1 MLRDYWRDPHF
12 WAWWWRHRVSAGA
25 KIVSAVVAI
34 SLLGFGG
41 YAAAGGL
48 NSTVTA
54 SSSEPLLAQ
63 VTTVER
69 LVTLRETGRVVTRP
83 IRIVR
88 TIPGRGSTSYETQ
101 VRLNTVTTPGNTAVV
116 IRRDVR
122 TVPVVQQVVV
132 TRDGRVR
139 TVVQNRPGV
148 TQVRT
153 SLVTDRRTVTN
164 ERVLTNERVVT
175 SERVVTEPVTTTR
188 VVTSERVITQPVTT
202 TRIVTETFPVTLRS
216 TDTIFRTETETKT
229 ETVPVTVV
237 ETLPV
242 TVTVTV
248 RKP

>member
-1 MLRDYWRDPHF
+1 MLRDNWRDPHF
-12 WAWWWRHRVSAGA
+12 WGWWWRHRVSVGA
-25 KIVSAVVAI
+25 KIVGAVVAI

-48 NSTVTA
+48 DSAVTA
-54 SSSEPLLAQ
+54 SSSEPLFAQ

-69 LVTLRETGRVVTRP
+69 LVTLRETGRVVTKP

-88 TIPGRGSTSYETQ
+88 TISGQGSTSYETQ
-101 VRLNTVTTPGNTAVV
+101 VRLDTVTMPGSTNVV

-132 TRDGRVR
+132 TRDGRIQ
-139 TVVQNRPGV
+139 TVIQTRPGV

-153 SLVTDRRTVTN
+153 SRVTDRQTVTN

-175 SERVVTEPVTTTR
+175 SERIVTQGVTTTR
-188 VVTSERVITQPVTT
+188 VVTNERVVTQPVTT
-202 TRIVTETFPVTLRS
+202 TRVVTETFPVTLRS
-216 TDTIFRTETETKT
+216 TDTIVRTET

-237 ETLPV
+237 ETQPV